1 MLCGPG
7 NNGGDGY
14 VIARWLKQRGADVA
28 VVAAFDPKT
37 DSALQARADFGGEV
51 LENHDRRSAG
61 TFVDC
66 LFGSG
71 QDRALS
77 DELAALV
84 SHLRQRHDRSIAIDL
99 PSGVSSDSGTL
110 LNPVA
115 PYHLTIALGAW
126 KWAHWSM
133 PSAKVMGER
142 RLVDIGLEVPESA
155 ASLIGKPKL
164 KAPPPDAHK
173 YTRGLVAVV
182 AGDMPGASALAARA
196 AQYGGA
202 GYVKLLCDEA
212 APTLPA
218 SLVVDP
224 RPLPEALSDTRIAA
238 IVVGPGLG
246 RGTDAAKRL
255 QAVLE
260 ADTQAA
266 LVIDADAL
274 HLLGERAALPRGR
287 KIVLTP
293 HEGELAALQEAYGTD
308 SSSSAAGPAKLVAAQ
323 RVASAAGAVVIAKGA
338 DTVIVAP
345 DGNVRA
351 APPASSWLSTAGTGD
366 VLAGLVASRLA
377 AGTDAM
383 DAAAEAVW
391 LHSEAARQCGPVFTA
406 DGLVERL
413 PDAYASAQ

>member
-1 MLCGPG
+1 M
-7 NNGGDGY
+7 
-14 VIARWLKQRGADVA
+14 
-28 VVAAFDPKT
+28 
-37 DSALQARADFGGEV
+37 
-51 LENHDRRSAG
+51 
-61 TFVDC
+61 
-66 LFGSG
+66 
-71 QDRALS
+71 
-77 DELAALV
+77 
-84 SHLRQRHDRSIAIDL
+84 
-99 PSGVSSDSGTL
+99 SSDSGAL

-115 PYHLTIALGAW
+115 PYDLTIALGAW
-126 KWAHWSM
+126 KWAHWAM
-133 PSAKVMGER
+133 PSAAVMGER

-155 ASLIGKPKL
+155 ASLIAKPKL
-164 KAPPPDAHK
+164 KAPAPDAHK

-182 AGDMPGASALAARA
+182 AGEMPGASALAARA
-196 AQYGGA
+196 AQHGGA

-224 RPLPEALSDTRIAA
+224 RPLPEALSDKRIAA

-274 HLLGERAALPRGR
+274 HLLGEQAALPHGR

-293 HEGELAALQEAYGTD
+293 HEGELSALQETYGTG
-308 SSSSAAGPAKLVAAQ
+308 SHSSAAGPAKLIAAQ
-323 RVASAAGAVVIAKGA
+323 QVASAAGAVVIAKGA
-338 DTVIVAP
+338 DTVIVSP
-345 DGNVRA
+345 EGSVRA
-351 APPASSWLSTAGTGD
+351 AVPATSWLSAAGTGD

-391 LHSEAARQCGPVFTA
+391 LHSDAARRCGPVFTA
-406 DGLVERL
+406 DGLVERV